1 MRRNLRRKL
10 AQSITVSIIII
21 CTSCGHSGNR
31 KGLVSSEKITQQADG
46 TISLK
51 LEKASFYKCETD
63 PSNNTAEWNFVV
75 SKPGTY
81 GVWLSTATTD
91 TMNLRYPTSV
101 KINLQDERIEA
112 NPVGDKI
119 VLNAGDVKYPYF
131 RADSYMG
138 TFYIEQPGEYS
149 IQVIN
154 EKVVPDNVKSDVAK
168 SENTTRMMSVVL
180 TPMTR

>member
-1 MRRNLRRKL
+1 MRRNLVL
-10 AQSITVSIIII
+10 SISGSIILI
-21 CTSCGHSGNR
+21 CASCTNSGNG
-31 KGLVSSEKITQQADG
+31 KSVASSEKITQQADG

-51 LEKASFYKCETD
+51 LEKASFYNCETD

-75 SKPGTY
+75 SRPGTY

-91 TMNLRYPTSV
+91 TMNLRYASSV

-112 NPVGDKI
+112 KPIGDKI

-154 EKVVPDNVKSDVAK
+154 EKVVPVNKKEDVAK
-168 SENTTRMMSVVL
+168 SENPTRIMSVVL
-180 TPMTR
+180 TPLTR

>member
-1 MRRNLRRKL
+1 MWRNLAL
-10 AQSITVSIIII
+10 SITGCIILICASCTNSGSGKII
-21 CTSCGHSGNR
+21 
-31 KGLVSSEKITQQADG
+31 SSSDKVTQQADG

-63 PSNNTAEWNFVV
+63 PSNNTAEWNIVV
-75 SKPGTY
+75 SRPGTY
-81 GVWLSTATTD
+81 GVWISTATTD
-91 TMNLRYPTSV
+91 TMNLRYSGSV

-112 NPVGDKI
+112 RPNGDKI
-119 VLNAGDVKYPYF
+119 VLNALDVKYPYF

-149 IQVIN
+149 IQVIS
-154 EKVVPDNVKSDVAK
+154 EKVIPVSRKEEVAK
-168 SENTTRMMSVVL
+168 NDNTTRMMSVVL

>member
-1 MRRNLRRKL
+1 MSRNIIVPLIVIITF
-10 AQSITVSIIII
+10 SIA
-21 CTSCGHSGNR
+21 SCGNSGQAGPG
-31 KGLVSSEKITQQADG
+31 KGKVGTDRISQQADG

-51 LEKASFYKCETD
+51 LEKASCYSCDTD

-75 SKPGTY
+75 SKPGRY

-91 TMNLRYPTSV
+91 TMNLQYTSSV
-101 KINLQDERIEA
+101 KINLQDERLEA
-112 NPVGDKI
+112 TPVGNKI
-119 VLNAGDVKYPYF
+119 ILNATDVKYPYF

-154 EKVVPDNVKSDVAK
+154 EKVVPVYKGKVSKSRRIPQ
-168 SENTTRMMSVVL
+168 E
-180 TPMTR
+180 

>member
-1 MRRNLRRKL
+1 MR
-10 AQSITVSIIII
+10 QSIAITTIVSFILI
-21 CTSCGHSGNR
+21 CASCADSGNR
-31 KGLVSSEKITQQADG
+31 KARPSTDKITQEADG
-46 TISLK
+46 TISLN
-51 LEKASFYKCETD
+51 LDKASFYNCETD

-75 SKPGTY
+75 SRPGRY

-91 TMNLRYPTSV
+91 TMNLRYASSV

-112 NPVGDKI
+112 KPIGDKI
-119 VLNAGDVKYPYF
+119 VLNASNVKYPYY

-154 EKVVPDNVKSDVAK
+154 EKVIPAEKRENAAK
-168 SENTTRMMSVVL
+168 SECSTKMMSVIL